1 MRAARLV
8 LIAVASFGPLHP
20 AAAHETPADPALHC
34 AALAQI
40 TGDLLGAAGELA
52 DEDRAALEQAI
63 DLMLS
68 HSPLGPG
75 ETRRALKAHVNDLRA
90 HHSASEIAEE
100 IDQKS
105 DACVEKYVG

>member
-8 LIAVASFGPLHP
+8 LIAAASLGPLHP
-20 AAAHETPADPALHC
+20 AAAFETTADPALHC

-52 DEDRAALEQAI
+52 EEDRAALEQAI
-63 DLMLS
+63 DLMLG
-68 HSPLGPG
+68 HSPLGPAKA
-75 ETRRALKAHVNDLRA
+75 RRALKAHIKDLRA
-90 HHSASEIAEE
+90 HHTASEIAEE